1 MTYATED
8 VASTLK
14 NARNAK
20 GLTQRGLGKIAA
32 VPQSHISK
40 IENGA
45 VDLRVSSLVELARVL
60 DLELMLVP
68 RKMVSAVQS
77 IIGGDIASTPPEN
90 QSAAQ
95 ALQELTQLQD
105 ALAGLVRANPSDVE
119 LAQLAGQVRQLQ
131 HYRMP
136 ARYLDT
142 IRSVRKGV
150 QAFRGHSRSPGAV
163 RDWLS
168 QLARLRNSLVHDL
181 AGRGQ
186 AASSRP
192 AYNLDE
198 DDDGC

>member
-8 VASTLK
+8 VASMLK

-20 GLTQRGLGKIAA
+20 RLTQRALGKIAA

-40 IENGA
+40 IENGV
-45 VDLRVSSLVELARVL
+45 VDLRVSSLLELARIL

-68 RKMVSAVQS
+68 RRTVPAVQS
-77 IIGGDIASTPPEN
+77 IIRGGAASTPPDNE
-90 QSAAQ
+90 SAAQ
-95 ALQELTQLQD
+95 ALRELKQLQGD
-105 ALAGLVRANPSDVE
+105 LAGLVRANPSDVE

-131 HYRMP
+131 HYRVP
-136 ARYLDT
+136 TRYLDA
-142 IRSVRKGV
+142 IRRVRKGV
-150 QAFRGHSRSPGAV
+150 QTFRDHSQSLGAA

-181 AGRGQ
+181 GERGQ

-192 AYNLDE
+192 AYDLDE
-198 DDDGC
+198 DDDG